1 MQPET
6 DVQQLH
12 SSADALMR
20 EGSYVAANGLYWRAW
35 ENYTTQRRS
44 AHAAGTVDAFDEA
57 NPPAAAFWLLI
68 SGANAQFLAGDAE
81 ACVDTLVTVF
91 DLFKDIGLVVGN
103 PFFHLRLGQAS
114 LELEPNSI
122 ADNTSI
128 ATDNLARA
136 LICGGTEI
144 FEGED
149 PKYFSQITM
158 ILRPPAGFES
168 WEQAKGYG
176 CSVDKLADAP
186 ELLAE
191 LFARKYGHETGA
203 A

>member
-1 MQPET
+1 MQPEN
-6 DVQQLH
+6 DVLQLH
-12 SSADALMR
+12 LSAEALMR
-20 EGSYVAANGLYWRAW
+20 KGSYAMANGLYWQAW
-35 ENYTTQRRS
+35 ESYTAQRRS
-44 AHAAGTVDAFDEA
+44 AHAAGSVEAFDEA

-91 DLFKDIGLVVGN
+91 ELFKDIGLVVGN

-114 LELEPNSI
+114 LELEPSSI
-122 ADNTSI
+122 TDNTST

-136 LICGGTEI
+136 LICGGIEI
-144 FEGED
+144 FDGED
-149 PKYFSQITM
+149 PKYFSQISK

-176 CSVDKLADAP
+176 CSVDKLTGAP

-191 LFARKYGHETGA
+191 LFASKYGNEIGA